1 MYDFLIV
8 GQGIAGSVLALT
20 LAKKGYKIAVTDR
33 PELSSSSRVAG
44 GVWNP
49 VVFKRLTKSWMA
61 DKLVPSLYRFYRDF
75 EKESGRSF
83 MNERLI
89 IKPFTE
95 EQEKTLWLKK
105 ARTDNAFLDP
115 ACYEDLPVNGTK
127 PVTSYSHVLQAGNI
141 DLSIFLPAVKD
152 YILDNGHTFIDEQFD
167 YTSLQVHNGFAMYN
181 SLQAKYVVFCE
192 GHLVTGNPWFK
203 NIPMKPAKGETLT
216 IHCAGL
222 ALNNSILN
230 KGVFI
235 MPLGNQVF
243 KVGATYE
250 WNELN
255 DTPTAKGK
263 EELQAKLNMLI
274 NVPYTIMSHQ
284 AGVRPSVIDRR
295 PVLGA
300 HPVYK
305 HLLVF
310 NGLGTKGVMLA
321 PYFAEKLACNYAQ
334 PELLDKE
341 INVSRFYQK

>member
-1 MYDFLIV
+1 MLDFLIV

-20 LAKKGYKIAVTDR
+20 LSKRGYKIAVIDQ

-61 DKLVPSLYRFYRDF
+61 DELVPSLYQFYQNF

-95 EQEKTLWLKK
+95 EQEKILWQKK
-105 ARTDNAFLDP
+105 AATENTFLDSS
-115 ACYEDLPVNGTK
+115 CYENLATHGVNPVL
-127 PVTSYSHVLQAGNI
+127 SYSHVLRAGNI
-141 DLSIFLPAVKD
+141 DLSVFLPVAKS
-152 YILDNGHTFIDEQFD
+152 YLQEKGHTVLTEAFEYDDLEIKSGSVK
-167 YTSLQVHNGFAMYN
+167 YHSLEARY
-181 SLQAKYVVFCE
+181 LVFCE
-192 GHLVTGNPWFK
+192 GHRIKCNPWFK
-203 NIPMKPAKGETLT
+203 DIPMKPAKGETLT
-216 IHCAGL
+216 IHCPGL
-222 ALNNSILN
+222 ELNNSILN

-250 WNELN
+250 WTELN
-255 DTPTAKGK
+255 DEPTLKGK
-263 EELQAKLNMLI
+263 EELQRKLELLI
-274 NVPYTIMSHQ
+274 NLPYAILDHN

-300 HPVYK
+300 HPDYP

-321 PYFAEKLACNYAQ
+321 PYFAEKLVDAYNK

-341 INVSRFYQK
+341 FNVSRFY